1 MKMDAAQFAS
11 LVAGRQAMVYSIA
24 WNYLH
29 DTALAEEIAQ
39 EAFLELHR
47 CLPRIESEAH
57 AANFLRRVAAHR
69 AIDEGRRRR
78 WQSRAGLEDV
88 AEPVAEPAAGDPML
102 DRALHRLVDGLPG
115 RSRMIVILRFQ
126 EDLEPAEIAQIL
138 EIPLGTVKS
147 NLHRSLKVLRKRL
160 ERPDRPLSS
169 RDRNQNLQ
177 SRDRKGVVGVNP

>member
-1 MKMDAAQFAS
+1 MKMDAAQFAA
-11 LVAGRQAMVYSIA
+11 LIAARQSMVYSIA

-78 WQSRAGLEDV
+78 WQSRAALEDL
-88 AEPVAEPAAGDPML
+88 AEPTAEPAHSDPIL
-102 DRALHRLVDGLPG
+102 ERALRRLVDGLPG

-126 EDLEPAEIAQIL
+126 EDLEPTEIAEIL

-147 NLHRSLKVLRKRL
+147 NLHRSLKVLRKRM
-160 ERPDRPLSS
+160 EGAR
-169 RDRNQNLQ
+169 
-177 SRDRKGVVGVNP
+177 RKSGVIS

>member
-29 DTALAEEIAQ
+29 DTASAEEIAQ

-47 CLPRIESEAH
+47 RLPRIESEAH
-57 AANFLRRVAAHR
+57 AANFLRKVAAHR

-78 WQSRAGLEDV
+78 WQSRASLEDLT
-88 AEPVAEPAAGDPML
+88 EPAAEPAPGDPIL
-102 DRALHRLVDGLPG
+102 DRALRRLVDSLPG

-126 EDLEPAEIAQIL
+126 EDLEPAEIAEIL

-160 ERPDRPLSS
+160 E
-169 RDRNQNLQ
+169 N
-177 SRDRKGVVGVNP
+177 RDRKGAEPDLLNRDREGAEGVIR